1 MIVFASRTGNVRYIA
16 NKLSSI
22 PTVEMNEGLIID
34 LPFFIFTYTDGL
46 GNTPKEVLDFLEN
59 NYKLLR
65 GVIAS
70 GNTNFGSGYCGSADE
85 ISIKYNVPI
94 IRKIDLRGNQDD
106 IDAIERA
113 YKLRIEGDSI
123 G

>member
-1 MIVFASRTGNVRYIA
+1 MKDGWIVNH
-16 NKLSSI
+16 
-22 PTVEMNEGLIID
+22 
-34 LPFFIFTYTDGL
+34 PFLIFTYTDGL
-46 GNTPKEVLDFLEN
+46 GNTPEKVLDFLEIN
-59 NYKLLR
+59 HSFLR

-70 GNTNFGSGYCGSADE
+70 GNTNFGLHYCGSADE
-85 ISIKYNVPI
+85 ISKKYNVPI

-113 YKLRIEGDSI
+113 YKLRIEGDNI